1 MKGKKFYYINPSFL
15 GAFTDL
21 IYFNSTKEKITLI
34 LDAKEILKKNPL
46 VNINFFILAY
56 EKINNKKFN
65 FFENF
70 INYLFFRIVRY
81 DKKYKNF
88 FVDFSFH
95 NNTKVFEVF
104 KILSKKKIIS
114 FGFNEEIKDRIISDL
129 TKKEIL
135 LFHCRDES
143 YKKKVFE
150 TDLSYHDYRNEDLR
164 IYENALNKVNKKKN
178 YSTVR
183 FGSIGE
189 KKCQK
194 ENGIFD
200 YTFSKFRNQFN
211 DIHLMKNCKIYIG
224 TGSGP
229 DTLALNFQKPIV
241 FINWIHLPN
250 LFTFQNNIVAIF
262 KKIYDKKEK
271 KFLKFKDLLNLNFKL
286 NKEKT
291 PVGLYYRSQQY
302 QLNNLE
308 VINNSEDEIYNA
320 VKEMLNYLD
329 GRFNFDIKV
338 QDKFREQYHKY
349 NKNEISDKFFISE
362 YFIKKNLDLF
372 N

>member
-1 MKGKKFYYINPSFL
+1 MKDKKFYYINPSFL

-164 IYENALNKVNKKKN
+164 IYENALNKVNKKK
-178 YSTVR
+178 
-183 FGSIGE
+183 
-189 KKCQK
+189 K
-194 ENGIFD
+194 
-200 YTFSKFRNQFN
+200 
-211 DIHLMKNCKIYIG
+211 
-224 TGSGP
+224 
-229 DTLALNFQKPIV
+229 
-241 FINWIHLPN
+241 
-250 LFTFQNNIVAIF
+250 
-262 KKIYDKKEK
+262 
-271 KFLKFKDLLNLNFKL
+271 
-286 NKEKT
+286 
-291 PVGLYYRSQQY
+291 
-302 QLNNLE
+302 
-308 VINNSEDEIYNA
+308 
-320 VKEMLNYLD
+320 
-329 GRFNFDIKV
+329 
-338 QDKFREQYHKY
+338 
-349 NKNEISDKFFISE
+349 
-362 YFIKKNLDLF
+362 LF
-372 N
+372 NSKIRINR